1 MDTNVIPVT
10 EQSEDRPA
18 SALEMMQEAVHEA
31 QAIFLYDL
39 IKRIKACGET
49 LELCTDELAE
59 SRLKLSS
66 DVFKTW
72 RAVDKHL
79 LQLIDDLETD
89 WARLMSESSG

>member
-31 QAIFLYDL
+31 QATFLYDL

-59 SRLKLSS
+59 SGLKLSS

-89 WARLMSESSG
+89 WARLTSD